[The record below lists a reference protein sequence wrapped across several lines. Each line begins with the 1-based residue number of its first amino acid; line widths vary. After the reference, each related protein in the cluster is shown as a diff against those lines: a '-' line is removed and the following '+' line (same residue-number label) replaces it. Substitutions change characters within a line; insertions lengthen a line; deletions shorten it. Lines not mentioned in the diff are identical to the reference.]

1 MDLAAPTLKL
11 PVWRTIT
18 AAWATVPKNIG
29 LWFHLYWP
37 WMAIV
42 TLTLVAWGLGVLAN
56 SGTAT
61 PSNVLVGGA
70 GLVPLLVLAIAFL
83 VGVPAIFVGWHRGI
97 HRGERPAGPIQIDS
111 TTGSYISYSLLII
124 VALAVSISVMLL
136 VLASIA
142 GITTGLGEGPMSLDR
157 LAALRHFLPLA
168 ILPYYFLLSRFSL
181 VLPAVAVGQKMTL
194 GQSFNLTR
202 GNTWR
207 LTVGAG
213 LVYFPV
219 VVLSGL
225 MEILMVAAPDSTAL
239 LAVGGLIVLI
249 SSAFCLHAAL
259 SFGTLALKQLAPQE
273 VEATA

>member
-11 PVWRTIT
+11 PLWRTIT

-29 LWFHLYWP
+29 LWFRLYWP

-42 TLTLVAWGLGVLAN
+42 TLTLIAWIIGIVAN

-61 PSNVLVGGA
+61 PSEVLIGGA
-70 GLVPLLVLAIAFL
+70 GMVPLLVLSITL
-83 VGVPAIFVGWHRGI
+83 LIGVPAIFVGWHRGI
-97 HRGERPAGPIQIDS
+97 HRGERPTAPIQFDS
-111 TTGSYISYSLLII
+111 AMGSYLSYSLVII
-124 VALAVSISVMLL
+124 TALAVSISVMLL

-181 VLPAVAVGQKMTL
+181 VLPAVAVGQRMTL
-194 GQSFNLTR
+194 AQSFRLTR

-225 MEILMVAAPDSTAL
+225 LEILMLAVPGATL
-239 LAVGGLIVLI
+239 LLGVGGLIVLI
-249 SSAFCLHAAL
+249 ASAFCLQAAL
-259 SFGTLALKQLAPQE
+259 SFGTLALKQLAPE
-273 VEATA
+273 EDAVA

>member
-1 MDLAAPTLKL
+1 
-11 PVWRTIT
+11 
-18 AAWATVPKNIG
+18 
-29 LWFHLYWP
+29 
-37 WMAIV
+37 
-42 TLTLVAWGLGVLAN
+42 
-56 SGTAT
+56 
-61 PSNVLVGGA
+61 
-70 GLVPLLVLAIAFL
+70 
-83 VGVPAIFVGWHRGI
+83 
-97 HRGERPAGPIQIDS
+97 
-111 TTGSYISYSLLII
+111 
-124 VALAVSISVMLL
+124 
-136 VLASIA
+136 
-142 GITTGLGEGPMSLDR
+142 MSLDR

-239 LAVGGLIVLI
+239 LAVGGLIVLV